1 MTSTGSGVDPR
12 VAARLY
18 DAPVMASKLVW
29 TSCIGGL
36 VLATGWDPAAARAGS
51 GRGLAAGL
59 AGDPSGEPAAGRL
72 TKPRLEIT
80 AITAAEAED
89 GGGRR
94 VVTPTAPRAL
104 DLHAESW
111 PGRALDP
118 VLRVGELRFRHY
130 TFPAKGVM
138 RFVVDDVARLRD
150 GDEVSLQ
157 WGDDATSRVVVTRS
171 LEVPR

>member
-1 MTSTGSGVDPR
+1 V
-12 VAARLY
+12 VA
-18 DAPVMASKLVW
+18 
-29 TSCIGGL
+29 
-36 VLATGWDPAAARAGS
+36 
-51 GRGLAAGL
+51 
-59 AGDPSGEPAAGRL
+59 
-72 TKPRLEIT
+72 KPRLEIT

-94 VVTPTAPRAL
+94 VTAPAAPRAL

-118 VLRVGELRFRHY
+118 VLRVGELRFHHY

-138 RFVVDDVARLRD
+138 RFVVDDVARLRS

-157 WGDDATSRVVVTRS
+157 WGDDASTRVVVTRS

>member
-1 MTSTGSGVDPR
+1 
-12 VAARLY
+12 
-18 DAPVMASKLVW
+18 MASKLGL
-29 TSCIGGL
+29 TLCIGGL
-36 VLATGWDPAAARAGS
+36 ALATAWNPV
-51 GRGLAAGL
+51 AAG
-59 AGDPSGEPAAGRL
+59 AGVGSPMAPAAGRV

-80 AITAAEAED
+80 AVTAVEAED

-94 VVTPTAPRAL
+94 VAAPPAPRAL
-104 DLHAESW
+104 DLHAVSW

-118 VLRVGELRFRHY
+118 VLRVGELRFHHY

-138 RFVVDDVARLRD
+138 RFVVDDVARLRA

-157 WGDDATSRVVVTRS
+157 WGDDAGTRVVVTPS

>member
-1 MTSTGSGVDPR
+1 M
-12 VAARLY
+12 Y
-18 DAPVMASKLVW
+18 DAPAMASKLGL

-36 VLATGWDPAAARAGS
+36 VLAAGWDPAAARAGS
-51 GRGLAAGL
+51 GGAAAWGI
-59 AGDPSGEPAAGRL
+59 DPGVGSMAPGAPDRVVA
-72 TKPRLEIT
+72 KPRLEIT
-80 AITAAEAED
+80 AIPAAEAED

-94 VVTPTAPRAL
+94 VTAPPAPRAL
-104 DLHAESW
+104 DLHADAW

-118 VLRVGELRFRHY
+118 VLRVGELRFHHY

-138 RFVVDDVARLRD
+138 RFVVDDVARLRA

-157 WGDDATSRVVVTRS
+157 WGDDASTRVVVTRS